1 MSCSSRSCNPRSFI
15 LRHTRTLTFLTAII
29 TAVSLTTATAPSSF
43 AATTT
48 ANSHSVGSHVSDS
61 QSALPQ
67 KDASTDL
74 DALAVSRHTPHSV
87 AIGDSYTTASFDPAD
102 LWEPCIRNV
111 VDYPHLVA
119 ATTGLPLVE
128 PACIGATGSGYWY
141 PSRVKGTH
149 VTVKAAYRDKLN
161 KHTALATINLG
172 LNDIMLAYHMKL
184 VRECFAAAYTNTNRR
199 HSACQDR
206 IDKTY
211 RSLIAF
217 LPLELEGIYRD
228 AKERISPNGM
238 VIAIGYAEMFTPGG
252 PCWDNVLIGPADR
265 AYINHVFKGINRAV
279 RLAAHKAHVYSYI
292 PGDHQIRLT
301 STCGL
306 PFLRW
311 ASSTGFPEV
320 TYPMHPTFAAAVT
333 TAYAVSK
340 IYLSKYPRHS
350 RLTSSD
356 IAPRE

>member
-1 MSCSSRSCNPRSFI
+1 
-15 LRHTRTLTFLTAII
+15 
-29 TAVSLTTATAPSSF
+29 
-43 AATTT
+43 
-48 ANSHSVGSHVSDS
+48 
-61 QSALPQ
+61 
-67 KDASTDL
+67 
-74 DALAVSRHTPHSV
+74 
-87 AIGDSYTTASFDPAD
+87 
-102 LWEPCIRNV
+102 
-111 VDYPHLVA
+111 
-119 ATTGLPLVE
+119 
-128 PACIGATGSGYWY
+128 
-141 PSRVKGTH
+141 
-149 VTVKAAYRDKLN
+149 
-161 KHTALATINLG
+161 
-172 LNDIMLAYHMKL
+172 
-184 VRECFAAAYTNTNRR
+184 
-199 HSACQDR
+199 
-206 IDKTY
+206 
-211 RSLIAF
+211 
-217 LPLELEGIYRD
+217 
-228 AKERISPNGM
+228 
-238 VIAIGYAEMFTPGG
+238 MFTPGG